1 MPIHFLSHTF
11 ITVHSIL
18 GNRMVLCWY
27 KDKRNGCFLKN
38 NCSFISDKKMT
49 IEPWLYYFISDYS
62 FYSSMYASNMG
73 TNINISFCYWKSMYK
88 EGNSHGRKISHFAGN
103 FSRLCLCPQAPK
115 NILEVWRRLCCSFL
129 LAGQLTTT
137 TTGRVCVVVGVG
149 WTSL

>member
-1 MPIHFLSHTF
+1 MPVRFLCHTF

-73 TNINISFCYWKSMYK
+73 TTINISFCYWKSTGACTKRETLMDGKSRISQVILVGSVYVRR
-88 EGNSHGRKISHFAGN
+88 HLKI
-103 FSRLCLCPQAPK
+103 
-115 NILEVWRRLCCSFL
+115 FL
-129 LAGQLTTT
+129 RSGGGYVLPA
-137 TTGRVCVVVGVG
+137 
-149 WTSL
+149 